1 MIAFEIILESLK
13 KLRYKAFTFVNS
25 KLNLPCL
32 FLIRRN
38 KTQHVVLQW
47 SFDFK
52 DNNHMMTDVAVQT
65 VNMTIV
71 WTNIELLSVVN
82 STSLSCQ
89 SAKKEVMAN

>member
-1 MIAFEIILESLK
+1 M
-13 KLRYKAFTFVNS
+13 
-25 KLNLPCL
+25 NLPCL

-38 KTQHVVLQW
+38 KKEYVVLQW
-47 SFDFK
+47 SFEFLK

-89 SAKKEVMAN
+89 SAKKEAMAN